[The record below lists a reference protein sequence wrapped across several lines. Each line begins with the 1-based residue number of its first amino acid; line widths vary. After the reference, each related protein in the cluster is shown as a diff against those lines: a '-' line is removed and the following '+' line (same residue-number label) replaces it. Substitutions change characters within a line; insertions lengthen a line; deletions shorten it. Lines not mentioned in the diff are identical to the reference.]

1 MEANYKGE
9 KRLKDFKGKE
19 FYHKNSTTSTFQ
31 NIHKLN
37 SKWLARR
44 LFWQIKCLFYIK
56 TFLNFNKKH

>member
-9 KRLKDFKGKE
+9 KRLKDFKRKE

-37 SKWLARR
+37 SK
-44 LFWQIKCLFYIK
+44 
-56 TFLNFNKKH
+56 